1 MNLVQAS
8 DILYE
13 NNNQYNLDEPR
24 LSSVHDINQDT
35 PQFNHFSVNKYAY
48 QDEIS
53 QSNASRL
60 KMTVTPDFNTNND
73 NNSKRPGKP

>member
-24 LSSVHDINQDT
+24 LSSVHDIN
-35 PQFNHFSVNKYAY
+35 
-48 QDEIS
+48 
-53 QSNASRL
+53 
-60 KMTVTPDFNTNND
+60 
-73 NNSKRPGKP
+73 